1 MLAER
6 SVDWK
11 AVRMVPQSAGRTA
24 FEAVDWTA
32 ALMADYWEL
41 GKERRTVAT
50 RVIDWASKMVS
61 LKAELMEL
69 RTAVQ

>member
-1 MLAER
+1 LAER

-50 RVIDWASKMVS
+50 RVIG
-61 LKAELMEL
+61 
-69 RTAVQ
+69 

>member
-1 MLAER
+1 
-6 SVDWK
+6 
-11 AVRMVPQSAGRTA
+11 MVPQSAGRTA

-41 GKERRTVAT
+41 GKERRTVAP